1 LNRNLTK
8 DELELVLNM
17 VVGDKNFPHT
27 LLNVL
32 WKHREDPL
40 CARLHKAIEDE
51 IISMQE
57 GN

>member
-1 LNRNLTK
+1 
-8 DELELVLNM
+8 M